1 LREGVEKTS
10 WSLVFGMTI
19 SLMDDRGRQVR
30 LFHVPETPARFS
42 RLSTF
47 SHPLSLLIWLG
58 LQLLVLLLPV
68 MQVQLSEEFP
78 RPAEKLAIEE
88 LVVAQIGLSALLFSL
103 LLRDFA
109 SALVIAA
116 ASWPF
121 LLLAGLLSS
130 TPPSRLLE
138 TGAFV
143 SLWIVALAFLR
154 TNSIKSNAWA
164 TAIAS
169 TLAIGGAIAAYLRAE
184 FSSGPIDGLVFGP
197 IVGALD
203 VLHKSDDRWKG
214 WSLLLFFLI
223 IATLFRAF
231 SHRHRTSSQQVI
243 HNFGG

>member
-1 LREGVEKTS
+1 MSNKLKG
-10 WSLVFGMTI
+10 I
-19 SLMDDRGRQVR
+19 
-30 LFHVPETPARFS
+30 
-42 RLSTF
+42 STF

-88 LVVAQIGLSALLFSL
+88 LVVAQIALSALFFSV

-116 ASWPF
+116 ATWPF

-138 TGAFV
+138 TGGFI
-143 SLWIVALAFLR
+143 SLWIVALALIR
-154 TNSIKSNAWA
+154 TDSIKSNAWA

-169 TLAIGGAIAAYLRAE
+169 AFAIGGAIAAYLRAE
-184 FSSGPIDGLVFGP
+184 FSSGPIDGLLFGP
-197 IVGALD
+197 VIGALD
-203 VLHKSDDRWKG
+203 ALHKSDDRWKG
-214 WSLLLFFLI
+214 WTLLLIFLML
-223 IATLFRAF
+223 AALARAS
-231 SHRHRTSSQQVI
+231 SHRHRTRSRQVI
-243 HNFGG
+243 HSFGG